1 MQSWNAPVSE
11 LGRPQGGNM
20 QGLYVPES
28 AGSILAGFGLSNDD
42 LEVLSHY
49 PDDQLTPDTLP
60 FILRDIQI
68 HKTNR
73 NTGPPA
79 FSQTHPAIPNLPP
92 PPRPSPP
99 QRHPVHSCTTNIPS
113 FLSVTQTAGKV
124 IDYGHASRAADEGR
138 DSYKRELPPK
148 ERATKPE
155 SKPTGSS
162 LKRKA
167 ESPRRHDDDSDS
179 KKDKDYRRRAP
190 IPDAHKHKR
199 TPVREPPSRSRSERE
214 GSRSRPQFKA
224 RSESSKSTRPSG
236 AKRSSSATKRLP
248 TPTMIGD
255 FSADP
260 PKVYPHTC
268 SLCDMQ
274 CERAKVSTVPVPH
287 TLFAKQRFCFC

>member
-1 MQSWNAPVSE
+1 MQSWNAPVPPPA
-11 LGRPQGGNM
+11 RPQGGNM

-79 FSQTHPAIPNLPP
+79 FSQTLPAIPNLPP
-92 PPRPSPP
+92 PLRLSPP
-99 QRHPVHSCTTNIPS
+99 QRHPAHSCTTNIPT

-124 IDYGHASRAADEGR
+124 IDYGHASRAAEEGR
-138 DSYKRELPPK
+138 DSYKRELPSK

-155 SKPTGSS
+155 STGSS

-167 ESPRRHDDDSDS
+167 ESPRRHDDSSDS

-190 IPDAHKHKR
+190 IPDTHKHKR

-214 GSRSRPQFKA
+214 GSRSRPQFEA

-236 AKRSSSATKRLP
+236 AKRSSSATMRLP